1 MAPQAGKDLL
11 LKLDD
16 GLGAFITVAGLRTRQ
31 LTFNADSVDITSQES
46 SGRWRELLAGAGIR
60 RAGVSGSGVFR
71 DETSDAQMRQVFFDG
86 VIRNWQIIVPSFGIV
101 QGAFLI
107 TALDYKGDYAGGV
120 TFDVSLESAG
130 ALSFTVI

>member
-1 MAPQAGKDLL
+1 
-11 LKLDD
+11 
-16 GLGAFITVAGLRTRQ
+16 LRTRQ

-60 RAGVSGSGVFR
+60 RAGVSGAGVFR

>member
-1 MAPQAGKDLL
+1 MAAQAGKDLL

-86 VIRNWQIIVPSFGIV
+86 VIRIQTATGGHAWVIGF
-101 QGAFLI
+101 AFQDEHFCVF
-107 TALDYKGDYAGGV
+107 A
-120 TFDVSLESAG
+120 
-130 ALSFTVI
+130 

>member
-1 MAPQAGKDLL
+1 
-11 LKLDD
+11 
-16 GLGAFITVAGLRTRQ
+16 
-31 LTFNADSVDITSQES
+31 
-46 SGRWRELLAGAGIR
+46 
-60 RAGVSGSGVFR
+60 
-71 DETSDAQMRQVFFDG
+71 VFFDG

>member
-1 MAPQAGKDLL
+1 MAAQAGKDLL

-71 DETSDAQMRQVFFDG
+71 DETSDGQMRQVFFDG
-86 VIRNWQIIVPSFGIV
+86 VIRN
-101 QGAFLI
+101 
-107 TALDYKGDYAGGV
+107 
-120 TFDVSLESAG
+120 
-130 ALSFTVI
+130 

>member
-1 MAPQAGKDLL
+1 MAAQAGKDLL

-60 RAGVSGSGVFR
+60 RAGLR
-71 DETSDAQMRQVFFDG
+71 LACLCCWRMR
-86 VIRNWQIIVPSFGIV
+86 
-101 QGAFLI
+101 
-107 TALDYKGDYAGGV
+107 
-120 TFDVSLESAG
+120 G
-130 ALSFTVI
+130 ALSSIRMIRAGQQNSALRAGHWRVSAARR

>member
-1 MAPQAGKDLL
+1 MAAQAGKDLL

-86 VIRNWQIIVPSFGIV
+86 VIRNWQIIVPSFGFV
-101 QGAFLI
+101 LGAFLI